1 MSFTVG
7 ALLPGRD
14 NVLSQP
20 SNPIIDSLL
29 ARQDL
34 HGGNASLVAELRS
47 FAGERDPELF
57 SEALYSFARRQ
68 EGHGREALA
77 QATFQAVAE
86 QGGSAAPRAREQL
99 AAYAGNGGL
108 GARAEIFTRRLSQEL
123 SSESGL
129 LSMAAMGA
137 GIAAFRV
144 TQLAALSRLTA
155 NPAAR
160 AWLGGAGS
168 RLAAGTAGLL
178 LEAPTFAL
186 SHHGLRAAAG
196 LPTGNLSDELA
207 SAFLLMGSLR
217 GTGALSQGLYRASG
231 LRSVYGQS
239 LAHQAGLLGGIYLA
253 HGLEQRAGLTQE
265 SMDLAGALSRWLHFN
280 IMGSV
285 AQRALG
291 PRFAAWESQ
300 LAAQRAQVSQNS
312 RPGSGFD
319 LGLPPLLTPA
329 LAMGPEALP
338 SARFPGPRAYEG
350 PARIEPVR
358 MSMSDDAPL
367 GGNKYPDTGLRI
379 IREARQLAIPKN
391 AQSAQVMR
399 ILENWMEQQSH
410 PIIVA
415 RMNFLSSVLRANLK
429 QVAIGVTCNRA
440 FLERFGYTRAE
451 IVGRP
456 MMELF
461 GDNSVRFI
469 MSRIS
474 MMGLG
479 SGEFQ
484 PSPIPWRAADG
495 TLHTV
500 IGAGIKHD
508 FNGETLGIGIFTEMP
523 GAEPTPTPTSGV
535 APRNISVAPAR
546 PEPLVTAIRPTAP
559 SAPRPGGLADRV
571 SRALRGEAIEDPSG
585 KKGSDD

>member
-1 MSFTVG
+1 M
-7 ALLPGRD
+7 PGRD
-14 NVLSQP
+14 NVHSSTSQP
-20 SNPIIDSLL
+20 SNPIIESLL

-34 HGGNASLVAELRS
+34 HGGNAAVVAELRS

-68 EGHGREALA
+68 ESHGREALA

-86 QGGSAAPRAREQL
+86 QGGSAALRAREQL

-108 GARAEIFTRRLSQEL
+108 GARAEIFTRRLAQEL

-129 LSMAAMGA
+129 LSMAAMGV
-137 GIAAFRV
+137 GIGTFRV
-144 TQLAALSRLTA
+144 TQLATLSRLTA

-178 LEAPTFAL
+178 LEAPAFAL
-186 SHHGLRAAAG
+186 SNHGLRAAAG
-196 LPTGNLSDELA
+196 LSTGNLPDELS

-217 GTGALSQGLYRASG
+217 ATGALSSGLYRVSG

-265 SMDLAGALSRWLHFN
+265 NMDLAGALSRWLHFN

-291 PRFAAWESQ
+291 PRFAAWEAQ
-300 LAAQRAQVSQNS
+300 LAAQSAQVSRNS
-312 RPGSGFD
+312 PSGPSFD

-329 LAMGPEALP
+329 LAMGPEAVP
-338 SARFPGPRAYEG
+338 GARAPGPRVYEG
-350 PARIEPVR
+350 PARVEPVR
-358 MSMSDDAPL
+358 MSMSDDAPS
-367 GGNKYPDTGLRI
+367 GGTKYPDTGLRV
-379 IREARQLAIPKN
+379 IREARQLVMPKGAN
-391 AQSAQVMR
+391 EAQVIR
-399 ILENWMEQQSH
+399 KLEEWLEQQSH

-415 RMNFLSSVLRANLK
+415 RMNFLSSVIRLNLSK
-429 QVAIGVTCNRA
+429 VAIGVTCNRA
-440 FLERFGYTRAE
+440 FLERFGYSRVD
-451 IVGRP
+451 IKNKP
-456 MMELF
+456 MMEMF
-461 GDNSVRFI
+461 GDSTVNFI

-484 PSPIPWRAADG
+484 PSLIPWRARDG
-495 TLHTV
+495 SIQEV

-508 FNGETLGIGIFTEMP
+508 FAGNTFGIGIFT
-523 GAEPTPTPTSGV
+523 
-535 APRNISVAPAR
+535 
-546 PEPLVTAIRPTAP
+546 
-559 SAPRPGGLADRV
+559 
-571 SRALRGEAIEDPSG
+571 
-585 KKGSDD
+585 